1 MKKVAATSGHSRS
14 LGFFFALSGAGAAGM
29 NSWLLRAG
37 VLANFDG
44 FLLGLSHQMRC
55 NRSIHRIEN
64 LWRKFCKK
72 KRVLVWSWA
81 VHVGAGFISPP
92 RRRGRRENLLAA
104 ERARRLSFAS
114 VILSAAGRSA
124 CKSSGGVEEPLRCLA
139 LPPPLQG

>member
-64 LWRKFCKK
+64 LWKKFCKK
-72 KRVLVWSWA
+72 NACWCGVGPCTLVRDSFHRRDA
-81 VHVGAGFISPP
+81 AG
-92 RRRGRRENLLAA
+92 A
-104 ERARRLSFAS
+104 ERTFLPP
-114 VILSAAGRSA
+114 SAPGDS
-124 CKSSGGVEEPLRCLA
+124 PLRVSF
-139 LPPPLQG
+139 

>member
-64 LWRKFCKK
+64 LWKKFCKK
-72 KRVLVWSWA
+72 TR
-81 VHVGAGFISPP
+81 AGVEL
-92 RRRGRRENLLAA
+92 G
-104 ERARRLSFAS
+104 RARWCGIHFTAETPRAQREPSCRRARPETLLCECHSKRSRPFCLQIIRRSRRTPA
-114 VILSAAGRSA
+114 LLGTATAAPG
-124 CKSSGGVEEPLRCLA
+124 
-139 LPPPLQG
+139 